1 MTRRGCRSRP
11 PSPSS
16 LRSPSRALPNSAGSA
31 PAAAPREQRP
41 NRTRPSVPASQV
53 GRPRLVNRIHPHE
66 AEIKGATMPAHHHRR
81 RTALVPAL
89 TAVAGLVAL
98 ALAGP
103 AYATYPGHNGRI
115 AFQSATAQ
123 GIQIF
128 TVRPD
133 GRRLAFMGFNDEP
146 FGQALLTSDIDGS
159 NPLQLTPFSFNV
171 GFKLDWA
178 PDGRQLAFIH
188 NADFAFPNDS
198 ANIATIRPDG
208 TGLRFLTNYHGGQV
222 NAFVGTYSPDGRWIA
237 FRLED
242 HGQFGLYK
250 MHPDGTHLRP
260 ILGLSSFRPSFID
273 WGANARPGDDEP
285 GGHEDN
291 GDRQDDDSHR

>member
-128 TVRPD
+128 TVRPN
-133 GRRLAFMGFNDEP
+133 GRDLRQTTHVSGDAIGP
-146 FGQALLTSDIDGS
+146 
-159 NPLQLTPFSFNV
+159 
-171 GFKLDWA
+171 DWS
-178 PDGRQLAFIH
+178 PDGRLIAFDIEI
-188 NADFAFPNDS
+188 ADS
-198 ANIATIRPDG
+198 GQIAIVKADG
-208 TGLRFLTNYHGGQV
+208 TGL
-222 NAFVGTYSPDGRWIA
+222 GTLPAAPG
-237 FRLED
+237 
-242 HGQFGLYK
+242 
-250 MHPDGTHLRP
+250 HLREVAP
-260 ILGLSSFRPSFID
+260 TFTPHRRRP
-273 WGANARPGDDEP
+273 
-285 GGHEDN
+285 
-291 GDRQDDDSHR
+291 DSN